1 MLLNKGL
8 LMKNKHAN
16 MQLEEY
22 KMELL
27 GKDRL
32 REVIELQQRVYDKLP
47 NKDVLYMDSYYEML
61 EDMEAGA
68 KVIGVQNEE
77 NRIIAYRYIAF
88 PGNDKRNLG
97 YDINLAE
104 EEMHK
109 VVHLET
115 TVVDPVYRGNNLQS
129 LTLETAKEMVKKD
142 GYEHLLCT
150 VSPYN
155 FYSLYNIMKNG
166 LKIKALKKKYGSNE
180 IGDEGLWRFVLHND
194 IKKQSILNPIDTVI
208 SKWANLDMQ
217 KELIDRGYIG
227 YELYKDNRALNYMKF
242 E

>member
-88 PGNDKRNLG
+88 PGDRKS
-97 YDINLAE
+97 
-104 EEMHK
+104 
-109 VVHLET
+109 VV
-115 TVVDPVYRGNNLQS
+115 
-129 LTLETAKEMVKKD
+129 
-142 GYEHLLCT
+142 
-150 VSPYN
+150 
-155 FYSLYNIMKNG
+155 
-166 LKIKALKKKYGSNE
+166 
-180 IGDEGLWRFVLHND
+180 
-194 IKKQSILNPIDTVI
+194 
-208 SKWANLDMQ
+208 
-217 KELIDRGYIG
+217 
-227 YELYKDNRALNYMKF
+227 
-242 E
+242 

>member
-1 MLLNKGL
+1 MLLNKGHVL
-8 LMKNKHAN
+8 KNKHEN

-22 KMELL
+22 RMELL

-32 REVIELQQRVYDKLP
+32 REVIELQQHVYDKLP

-68 KVIGVQNEE
+68 KIIGVQNEK

-88 PGNDKRNLG
+88 PGKTKRNLG
-97 YDINLAE
+97 YDINLSDD
-104 EEMHK
+104 EMDK

-115 TVVDPVYRGNNLQS
+115 TVVDPLYRGNNLQS
-129 LTLETAKEMVKKD
+129 LTLEAAKKMVKRD
-142 GYEHLLCT
+142 GYEHFLCT
-150 VSPYN
+150 VSPQN

-166 LKIKALKKKYGSNE
+166 LMIKALKKKYGSSE
-180 IGDEGLWRFVLHND
+180 TGDEGLWRFILHSD
-194 IKKQSILNPIDTVI
+194 IKKQSILNPIDLVI

-217 KELIDRGYIG
+217 KDLIDMGYVG
-227 YELYKDNRALNYMKF
+227 YELNKDNRMLNYIKF